1 MHCQPCF
8 ILVTSGIGNY
18 RTIFRAAEFEISMSH
33 YRMFLTQCDEI
44 LVESEN
50 RTVIIHLA
58 FCVNEFVVWIDT
70 QPRSM
75 LRKSAVWTVVPLHRR
90 SCIITADTSGFCQC
104 FFRRSSLFDHGFIII
119 AGINVIVIIDRWEGN
134 IGHSQFFALENKGA
148 AVTVAENGQAALDA
162 FLATGKEE
170 APLLDAILMDVVMP
184 VMDGLQAAR
193 AIRESSHPQAKVIP
207 IIAQTANAFAEDVQ
221 RTQQAGMNDHISKPL
236 NEAALLRVLAQY
248 YRPQQ

>member
-1 MHCQPCF
+1 
-8 ILVTSGIGNY
+8 
-18 RTIFRAAEFEISMSH
+18 MSH

-104 FFRRSSLFDHGFIII
+104 FFRRSSLFNHGFIII

-134 IGHSQFFALENKGA
+134 IGHSQFFALENKG
-148 AVTVAENGQAALDA
+148 G
-162 FLATGKEE
+162 TGK
-170 APLLDAILMDVVMP
+170 
-184 VMDGLQAAR
+184 
-193 AIRESSHPQAKVIP
+193 S
-207 IIAQTANAFAEDVQ
+207 VQ
-221 RTQQAGMNDHISKPL
+221 ITCQHFGRF
-236 NEAALLRVLAQY
+236 
-248 YRPQQ
+248 